1 MLKAKPNL
9 ESIIRTLKSDWA
21 IVYDMLSGK
30 NNSGFGWDEHRQ
42 LVVAEDVSHKEVD
55 QFKHCNFPYYDQL
68 IAIYAK
74 DRAIGKDA
82 QIAVDI
88 IEEIDVE
95 DVATTNTHKERND
108 FSWIFQLHNRNHL
121 ETKVIPHLLHLLMLP
136 LYWRKT

>member
-21 IVYDMLSGK
+21 I
-30 NNSGFGWDEHRQ
+30 
-42 LVVAEDVSHKEVD
+42 SHKEVD

-108 FSWIFQLHNRNHL
+108 FCN
-121 ETKVIPHLLHLLMLP
+121 IPNP
-136 LYWRKT
+136 A

>member
-1 MLKAKPNL
+1 
-9 ESIIRTLKSDWA
+9 
-21 IVYDMLSGK
+21 
-30 NNSGFGWDEHRQ
+30 GFGWDEHRQ
-42 LVVAEDVSHKEVD
+42 LVVAEDVVWNSYINSHKEVD

-108 FSWIFQLHNRNHL
+108 FCN
-121 ETKVIPHLLHLLMLP
+121 IPNP
-136 LYWRKT
+136 A